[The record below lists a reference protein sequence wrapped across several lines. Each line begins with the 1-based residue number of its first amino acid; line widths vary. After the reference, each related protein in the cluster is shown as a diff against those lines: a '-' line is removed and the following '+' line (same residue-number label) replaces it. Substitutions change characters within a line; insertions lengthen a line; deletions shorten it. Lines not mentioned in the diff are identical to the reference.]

1 MQKNQQTGFGSIMIV
16 ITMMTGV
23 SEIAVAQNGSFYVG
37 AFVGAEHISFEHAK
51 TVDNTGVPTDYL
63 QSGNIYNTSAS
74 ASESGFSTGFLVGYR
89 PNLDLGIS
97 LGIGIEIDGQLHG
110 GTASGTFPG
119 DGQSINRIQY
129 GEAWPDEWSVKRK
142 NSYGA
147 TVVFRVSPSFVAS
160 LLGPGA
166 DIYVHG
172 RVGRLNTDLTVNYYG
187 CFNPLEL
194 CGPGEFDSG
203 TDSHDETL
211 YTLTVGGGLEK
222 MIGNRL
228 GIRGEVHHTQYG
240 EEEWGAFSEEVATVP
255 ISLDGS
261 ETGFSVRTILYF

>member
-1 MQKNQQTGFGSIMIV
+1 MIV

-23 SEIAVAQNGSFYVG
+23 SEVTVAQNSSFYVG

-51 TVDNTGVPTDYL
+51 TVDNTNVQTNYL
-63 QSGNIYNTSAS
+63 QRGNIYNTSAS
-74 ASESGFSTGFLVGYR
+74 ASGSGFSTGILVGYR
-89 PNLDLGIS
+89 PNLDLGNTLN
-97 LGIGIEIDGQLHG
+97 LGLEIDGQLHG
-110 GTASGTFPG
+110 GTASGMFPG
-119 DGQSINRIQY
+119 DGQSDGRNQY

-147 TVVFRVSPSFVAS
+147 TLVFRLSPSFVAS
-160 LLGPGA
+160 LLGSGA
-166 DIYVHG
+166 GIYIHG

-203 TDSHDETL
+203 MDSHDETL

-222 MIGNRL
+222 MIGDRL
-228 GIRGEVHHTQYG
+228 GVRGGVHHTQYG
-240 EEEWGAFSEEVATVP
+240 EEEWGAFSEEEARVP
-255 ISLDGS
+255 LSLDGR